1 MAELRI
7 DLECIAVQEADDW
20 FTPIGLSPVELR
32 DELFPA
38 ALLRNPDW
46 ARP

>member
-32 DELFPA
+32 DE